1 MGPVETLRDVTRNY
15 YKQLKREGLNPFDLL
30 GWEALQNLWLEI
42 RRSEEARELQLN
54 EDFRLDRKIHTA
66 TKDMVRE
73 AMERKAEAIDIEN
86 EDDAC
91 TQRFEEL
98 MHT

>member
-30 GWEALQNLWLEI
+30 GWEALENLWLEI
-42 RRSEEARELQLN
+42 RRSEEAGN
-54 EDFRLDRKIHTA
+54 DVNMDMRLDRKLHHA
-66 TKDMVRE
+66 TKDMVR
-73 AMERKAEAIDIEN
+73 AALERKAEAIDIEN

-98 MHT
+98 MHL